1 MKIFLS
7 PNSTKLLLYYNKTD
21 GTQGVTGRDIDYT
34 QSTASALQFQNET
47 NFIQSIKDVNF
58 TE

>member
-21 GTQGVTGRDIDYT
+21 GTQGVTGRHIDYA
-34 QSTASALQFQNET
+34 QLTASALQFQNET
-47 NFIQSIKDVNF
+47 NFIQSIKDVNY